1 MLLGLQSSPV
11 QANICKHMKLDHL
24 YQTQTRAKHN
34 KVFQHLPA
42 YSFQFHGVVLKIIW
56 MNMMFPVLLRS
67 VPHQKSLANPSSAAL
82 GNTQI
87 VHQLGREATNRSN
100 RSALDSIW
108 NKNLQHR
115 KQLQFLLQYRENNC
129 QWCIKQKHLRRFS
142 LMCAQRWLNQLVR
155 ACCVLDVAR
164 FHSIWYQS
172 APFYK
177 HCTCAD

>member
-11 QANICKHMKLDHL
+11 QANICKYMKLDHL
-24 YQTQTRAKHN
+24 YQTQRRAKHN
-34 KVFQHLPA
+34 EVFQHLPA
-42 YSFQFHGVVLKIIW
+42 YSFQFHGGWRKW
-56 MNMMFPVLLRS
+56 MNMMHVLLRS

-82 GNTQI
+82 GNTNRAPIWSWSGSKPFKQI
-87 VHQLGREATNRSN
+87 RPRFDMEQELATSKTTAI
-100 RSALDSIW
+100 STSV
-108 NKNLQHR
+108 QR
-115 KQLQFLLQYRENNC
+115 KQLPVVY
-129 QWCIKQKHLRRFS
+129 IKKKMRRFS